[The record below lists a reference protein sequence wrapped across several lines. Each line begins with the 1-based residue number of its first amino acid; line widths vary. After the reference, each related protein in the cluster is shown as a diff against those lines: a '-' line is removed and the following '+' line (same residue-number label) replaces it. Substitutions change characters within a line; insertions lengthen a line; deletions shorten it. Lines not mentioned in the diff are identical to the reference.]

1 MKFKKVMKGLKII
14 IIIVKKKKENNNVF
28 KNVETEESDILD

>member
-1 MKFKKVMKGLKII
+1 MKGLKII